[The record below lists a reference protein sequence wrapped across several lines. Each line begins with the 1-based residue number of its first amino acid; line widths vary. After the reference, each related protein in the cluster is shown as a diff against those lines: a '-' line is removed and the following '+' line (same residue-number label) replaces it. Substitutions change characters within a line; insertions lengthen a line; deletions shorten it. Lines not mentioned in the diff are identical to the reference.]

1 MFFCNLTLCRRFVPS
16 KTGNTTNLFHHLK
29 QCHPSEHEDAKKL
42 QSQTSVGKC
51 GPSTS
56 TSATTQQ
63 SLMSSFSKAVPYD
76 KKTKRHGDITKA
88 VAYCIAKDMLPISLV
103 ENEGFKNLIHVL
115 DLRYELPCRKHFSQT
130 ALPRLYTECRETVE
144 RQLQNVQFFA
154 TTSDIWSSRTSEPYL
169 SLTIHFVDEDWNLQ
183 SKCLQTAYCPE
194 DHTGEVIAQG
204 MIEALASWGL
214 SENRQ
219 VCITTDSG
227 TNMVKAAS
235 LNKWTRLQCFGHRLH
250 LAIGKF

>member
-1 MFFCNLTLCRRFVPS
+1 MVTDIVDKKGHSTSVVWRYFVFLQSDTVQTIRAIKNRQHHKPVS
-16 KTGNTTNLFHHLK
+16 SFKTMSPFRN
-29 QCHPSEHEDAKKL
+29 EDAKKL

-115 DLRYELPCRKHFSQT
+115 DPRYELPGRKHFSQT

-183 SKCLQTAYCPE
+183 SKCLQTA
-194 DHTGEVIAQG
+194 
-204 MIEALASWGL
+204 
-214 SENRQ
+214 
-219 VCITTDSG
+219 
-227 TNMVKAAS
+227 
-235 LNKWTRLQCFGHRLH
+235 
-250 LAIGKF
+250 

>member
-1 MFFCNLTLCRRFVPS
+1 MLRNYSPKQVLVNVDHLQAPAQLPSRVSCRHFPKPCLT
-16 KTGNTTNLFHHLK
+16 T
-29 QCHPSEHEDAKKL
+29 
-42 QSQTSVGKC
+42 
-51 GPSTS
+51 
-56 TSATTQQ
+56 
-63 SLMSSFSKAVPYD
+63 

-115 DLRYELPCRKHFSQT
+115 DPRYELPGRKHFSQT

-194 DHTGEVIAQG
+194 DHT
-204 MIEALASWGL
+204 
-214 SENRQ
+214 
-219 VCITTDSG
+219 
-227 TNMVKAAS
+227 S
-235 LNKWTRLQCFGHRLH
+235 LLPKE
-250 LAIGKF
+250 